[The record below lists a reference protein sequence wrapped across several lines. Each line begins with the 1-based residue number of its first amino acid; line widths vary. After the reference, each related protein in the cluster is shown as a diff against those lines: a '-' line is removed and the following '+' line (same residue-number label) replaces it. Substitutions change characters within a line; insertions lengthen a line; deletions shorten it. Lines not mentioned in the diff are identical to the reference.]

1 MRAAPVSWTDADGI
15 SYAHV
20 DYARLV
26 KAQGA
31 VVVVGDAEEDET
43 ARQKVNAPDGLVVLG
58 LGANASATKSARAV
72 LAEQGVRVIS
82 TVGGRSDVEPFPSP
96 ELAYSQAI
104 AFSVPQVREAATRRL
119 YAGRFVDSPLVNRSP
134 VDRLVSLDA
143 ELIEETYTK
152 YRARFKVARF
162 VRHPAG
168 TDKTN
173 KALTAVEERTLETAT
188 DVTRLLGLSPTL
200 GLIASDS
207 NRAFA
212 QDLVDALRL
221 DVVIPIGFLVGAQKL
236 DSAGA
241 ADVIDEQLHYH
252 RIIPK
257 MIAIAHQ
264 VFAI

>member
-1 MRAAPVSWTDADGI
+1 MRAAPVSWTNANGI

-43 ARQKVNAPDGLVVLG
+43 ARQKVNAPDGLVILG
-58 LGANASATKSARAV
+58 LGPNASATKAARAV
-72 LAEQGVRVIS
+72 LAEQGIRVLS
-82 TVGGRSDVEPFPSP
+82 TVGRPSDVEPFPSP
-96 ELAYSQAI
+96 EMAHSQAI
-104 AFSVPQVREAATRRL
+104 AFALPEIREAATRRL
-119 YAGRFVDSPLVNRSP
+119 YSGRFVDSPLVDRSP
-134 VDRLVSLDA
+134 VDRLVALDA

-152 YRARFKVARF
+152 YRARFKAARF

-173 KALTAVEERTLETAT
+173 WAITAVEERVLTTAA
-188 DVTRLLGLSPTL
+188 DVIGLLGLSAAL
-200 GLIASDS
+200 GLISHGS
-207 NRAFA
+207 RLAFA

-221 DVVIPIGFLVGAQKL
+221 DVVIPVGFLVGAQKL
-236 DSAGA
+236 DSAAA

-257 MIAIAHQ
+257 MVAIAHE